1 MSRISYT
8 AEGFRAAWRRPALTL
23 SEITWRWTV
32 GATAAVL
39 LAFALFEYL
48 STLPVTN
55 GELLFLRTR
64 QPVLVGRV
72 LAHILRGSL
81 NRVVMAGAIA
91 SLTLCG
97 FWVVAASI
105 GRLATIRELLDYFAG
120 RREAIS
126 NVALGSTVNAVSD
139 GAAGS
144 EIGSTVH
151 ATRLGALLR
160 LNFLR
165 AAVTLAAILSLVG
178 AAIVAGFAS
187 PSSNPQPW
195 MGFFLFLPL
204 AGLVCC
210 IWSALNWLLSLAAI
224 FAVRDTEDAAGAV
237 FAAVAFFRD
246 HPGPVL
252 AVSTWIGLAHLV
264 AWVGASSVISMPLAF
279 APILP
284 WRLVVA
290 GMILLTLAYFALAD
304 STWRVWRDTS
314 ALPRCPRH
322 YRQCLRVRCRPWR
335 PLRHLTR

>member
-1 MSRISYT
+1 
-8 AEGFRAAWRRPALTL
+8 
-23 SEITWRWTV
+23 
-32 GATAAVL
+32 
-39 LAFALFEYL
+39 
-48 STLPVTN
+48 
-55 GELLFLRTR
+55 
-64 QPVLVGRV
+64 
-72 LAHILRGSL
+72 
-81 NRVVMAGAIA
+81 
-91 SLTLCG
+91 
-97 FWVVAASI
+97 
-105 GRLATIRELLDYFAG
+105 LLDYFAG

-187 PSSNPQPW
+187 PSSSPRPW
-195 MGFFLFLPL
+195 MAFFLFPPL

-210 IWSALNWLLSLAAI
+210 VWSALNWLLSLAAI
-224 FAVRDTEDAAGAV
+224 FAVRDREDAAGGV

-264 AWVGASSVISMPLAF
+264 AWVGASSAISMPLGF

-284 WRLVVA
+284 WRLLVA
-290 GMILLTLAYFALAD
+290 AMILLTLAYFVLAD
-304 STWRVWRDTS
+304 WLYMARLAGYICIAEMPEALLAMPEPPLPPVAPTSPLNTIDRDEPILS
-314 ALPRCPRH
+314 DLPNLALE
-322 YRQCLRVRCRPWR
+322 
-335 PLRHLTR
+335 T